1 MKKIQ
6 LYGAGGHCYAVVALI
21 ELLGEYN
28 PEIIFDDAPKQG
40 SILGVPVKKYQD
52 ENLNAKALCITVGN
66 NDVRKRM
73 ALSIEKGVFPSFI
86 HPSVSIYP
94 SASIGKGTVVLPNSV
109 IDAAVTIGDFCI
121 INNNAT
127 VSHNVH
133 LKDYVHI
140 AIQAAVAG
148 GVTIGEGSFIGAG
161 AVILPEIKIGNW
173 AVVGAGSVVTKDVPD
188 RAVVYGNPAKIIRHN
203 KI

>member
-21 ELLGEYN
+21 KYLGEYS
-28 PEIIFDDAPKQG
+28 PEIIFDDAPKKEN
-40 SILGVPVKKYQD
+40 ILDVPVKKYQD
-52 ENLNAKALCITVGN
+52 ESLTSTALCITVGN
-66 NDVRKRM
+66 NKVRKRIT
-73 ALSIEKGVFPSFI
+73 LSAVNGNFPSFI
-86 HPSVSIYP
+86 HPSVPIYP
-94 SASIGKGTVVLPNSV
+94 SARIGKGTVVLPNAV
-109 IDAAVTIGDFCI
+109 IDAAVIVGDFCI

-140 AIQAAVAG
+140 AIQAGVAG

-161 AVILPEIKIGNW
+161 AIIFPEIKIGEW

-188 RAVVYGNPAKIIRHN
+188 GAVVYGNPAKIIRNN